1 MSKIRIRVGDLEIE
15 FEGSEDF
22 IKEQIPEILQDA
34 ADIKVSSSVQTTEE
48 EIEGISQ
55 EEQEKF
61 VDLSTASIA
70 QKIGVKTGKELVIA
84 AAAFLT
90 FVKNKPS
97 FHRREILYAMKEA
110 TPYYQ
115 QNYSKNLSRYLD
127 QLVREG
133 SFNKTSAGT
142 YALSMRVRRDLEER
156 IVG

>member
-22 IKEQIPEILQDA
+22 IKEQIPEILQDV
-34 ADIKVSSSVQTTEE
+34 ADIKAPSSMQTTEE
-48 EIEGISQ
+48 EIEEISQ
-55 EEQEKF
+55 EEQKKF
-61 VDLSTASIA
+61 VDFSTATIA
-70 QKIGVKTGKELVIA
+70 QKIDVKTGKELVIA

-97 FHRREILYAMKEA
+97 FHRREILDAMKGA

-115 QNYSKNLSRYLD
+115 QNYSKSLSRYLN

-133 SFNKTSAGT
+133 TFNKTSAGT